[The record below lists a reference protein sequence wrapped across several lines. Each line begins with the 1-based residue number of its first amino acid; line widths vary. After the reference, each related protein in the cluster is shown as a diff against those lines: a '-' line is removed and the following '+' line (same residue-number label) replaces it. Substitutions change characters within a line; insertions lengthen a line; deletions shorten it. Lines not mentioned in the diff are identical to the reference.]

1 MKQFY
6 YQYYQMKKLLIP
18 IMLVAV
24 FFAFYTPKESNYQIY
39 IKVAA
44 IVVIMIGVM
53 KLMQKVP
60 SKNQEDQE
68 DEI

>member
-1 MKQFY
+1 
-6 YQYYQMKKLLIP
+6 MKKVFILIVL
-18 IMLVAV
+18 IAA
-24 FFAFYTPKESNYQIY
+24 FFAFYTPKESGNYSIY

-44 IVVIMIGVM
+44 IIIVMVGVM

-60 SKNQEDQE
+60 SRNQENKD

>member
-1 MKQFY
+1 
-6 YQYYQMKKLLIP
+6 MKKVFIIIVLI
-18 IMLVAV
+18 AA
-24 FFAFYTPKESNYQIY
+24 FFAFYTPKEVSNYSIY

-44 IVVIMIGVM
+44 IVIVMIGVM

-60 SKNQEDQE
+60 SRNQENKE

>member
-1 MKQFY
+1 
-6 YQYYQMKKLLIP
+6 MKKVFFLIVL
-18 IMLVAV
+18 IAI
-24 FFAFYTPKESNYQIY
+24 FFAFYTPKESNYSIY

-44 IVVIMIGVM
+44 IVIVMIGVM

-60 SKNQEDQE
+60 SRNQENKE

>member
-1 MKQFY
+1 
-6 YQYYQMKKLLIP
+6 MKKVFVPIVLI
-18 IMLVAV
+18 AA
-24 FFAFYTPKESNYQIY
+24 FFAFYTPKEASNYSIY

-44 IVVIMIGVM
+44 IIIVMIGVM

-60 SKNQEDQE
+60 SRNQENND

>member
-1 MKQFY
+1 
-6 YQYYQMKKLLIP
+6 MKKIFIP
-18 IMLVAV
+18 IVLIAA
-24 FFAFYTPKESNYQIY
+24 FFAFYTPKESSNYSIY

-44 IVVIMIGVM
+44 IVIVMIGVM

-60 SKNQEDQE
+60 SRNQENKE

>member
-1 MKQFY
+1 
-6 YQYYQMKKLLIP
+6 MKKVFIP
-18 IMLVAV
+18 IVLIAA
-24 FFAFYTPKESNYQIY
+24 FFAFYTPKETRNYSIY

-44 IVVIMIGVM
+44 IVIVMIGVM

-60 SKNQEDQE
+60 SRNQENKE